1 MTLHHHSA
9 QVPFPTGFFHSPF
22 KVAPLLKHPHLQTL
36 FASVHRRTPPKIERE
51 QQRLSLPDGDFLIL
65 DYKTPNPIA
74 HHAPLVLVIHGLS
87 GSSDSHYVIGLQN
100 ALAAQGWPSVAMNCR
115 GATEPNTSIRAYH
128 AGASDDVIAVF
139 NHLIEHQKRQ
149 IVIVGYSLGGSMT
162 LKALSELGQ
171 HPRLLAGVSVSAPL
185 ELAPCA
191 YRLDKG
197 FSMVYRQ
204 HLLDKLQQLWQDKY
218 QHLLSLGQTEQAQQI
233 ADCLQHAPF
242 KSFWDFDDR
251 LMAPLHG
258 FANVDD
264 YYQRCRP
271 NQFLKS
277 IQVPTL
283 IIHALDD
290 PFMSVDVVP
299 AQHDLSPLIHFELAK
314 QGGHVGFIGGTP
326 NKPDYYLEKRI
337 PEFLNYLVKDKTYA
351 LYRN

>member
-1 MTLHHHSA
+1 MKFSPSSA
-9 QVPFPTGFFHSPF
+9 QTPFPLGFYHSPF
-22 KVAPLLKHPHLQTL
+22 KAARLLAHPHLQTM
-36 FASVHRRTPPKIERE
+36 FASVHRRTPPAIER
-51 QQRLSLPDGDFLIL
+51 QTKRISLADGDFILL
-65 DYKTPNPIA
+65 DYKTPSSPTKN
-74 HHAPLVLVIHGLS
+74 APLVLIIHGLS
-87 GSSDSHYVIGLQN
+87 GSTDSHYVIGLQN
-100 ALAAQGWPSVAMNCR
+100 ALAAQNWPSVAMNCR
-115 GATEPNTSIRAYH
+115 GATEPNMATRAYH

-139 NHLIEHQKRQ
+139 NHLIATQKRQ

-171 HPRLLAGVSVSAPL
+171 HSRLLAGVSVSAPL

-191 YRLDKG
+191 YRLDSG
-197 FSMVYRQ
+197 FSTIYRQ
-204 HLLDKLQQLWQDKY
+204 HLLEGLNALWHAKH
-218 QHLLSLGQTEQAQQI
+218 QHLLKLGQTTEAQKI

-242 KSFWDFDDR
+242 KSFWQFDDL

-271 NQFLKS
+271 NQFLKH

-299 AQHDLSPLIHFELAK
+299 PQSELSAFIHFELAK
-314 QGGHVGFIGGTP
+314 HGGHVGFIGGTP
-326 NKPDYYLEKRI
+326 HKPNYYLEARI
-337 PEFLNYLVKDKTYA
+337 PEFLNYLVK
-351 LYRN
+351 LEINNH

>member
-1 MTLHHHSA
+1 MKFSHHSS
-9 QVPFPTGFFHSPF
+9 QTPFPKGFFHSPF
-22 KVAPLLKHPHLQTL
+22 KPALLLKHPHLQTL
-36 FASVHRRTPPKIERE
+36 FASVNRRTLPSITR
-51 QQRLSLPDGDFLIL
+51 QRKRVSLADGDFIIL
-65 DYKTPNPIA
+65 DYKTPA
-74 HHAPLVLVIHGLS
+74 TLATDAPLVLVIHGLS

-115 GATEPNTSIRAYH
+115 GATEPNMATRAYH

-139 NHLIEHQKRQ
+139 NHLSKSQNRN

-185 ELAPCA
+185 ELEPCA
-191 YRLDKG
+191 YRLDSG
-197 FSMVYRQ
+197 FSMIYRQ
-204 HLLDKLQQLWQDKY
+204 HLLEGLEELWHAKHQY
-218 QHLLSLGQTEQAQQI
+218 LLYLGQKVEAQKI

-242 KSFWDFDDR
+242 KSFWQFDDL

-258 FANVDD
+258 FANVND

-271 NQFLKS
+271 NQFLKD
-277 IQVPTL
+277 IKVPTL

-299 AQHDLSPLIHFELAK
+299 AQHDLSPMIYFELAK
-314 QGGHVGFIGGTP
+314 HGGHVGFIGGTA
-326 NKPDYYLEKRI
+326 NKPNYYLEQRI
-337 PEFLNYLVKDKTYA
+337 PEFLGYLVKEID
-351 LYRN
+351 

>member
-1 MTLHHHSA
+1 MNLHHHSA
-9 QVPFPTGFFHSPF
+9 HVPFPKGFFHSPF
-22 KVAPLLKHPHLQTL
+22 QAAPLLKHPHLQTL
-36 FASVHRRTPPKIERE
+36 FASVHRRTPPNIERE
-51 QQRLSLPDGDFLIL
+51 QQRLNLPDGDFLIL
-65 DYKTPNPIA
+65 DYKTPSPIA

-139 NHLIEHQKRQ
+139 NHLCKNQNRD

-197 FSMVYRQ
+197 FSMIYRQ

-218 QHLLSLGQTEQAQQI
+218 QHLLSLGQTEQAQKI

-337 PEFLNYLVKDKTYA
+337 PEFLNYLVKESA
-351 LYRN
+351 QS